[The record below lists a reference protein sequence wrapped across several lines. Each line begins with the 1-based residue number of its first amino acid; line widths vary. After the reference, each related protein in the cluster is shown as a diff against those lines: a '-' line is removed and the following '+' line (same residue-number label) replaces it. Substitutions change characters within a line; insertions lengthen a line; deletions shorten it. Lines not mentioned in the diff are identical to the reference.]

1 VTAHRGEPIDSLSS
15 GRGRVGKD
23 ELLVAGPAV
32 LEIFKKSGA
41 LVVRRFAKGPR
52 QAGTQE
58 IR

>member
-1 VTAHRGEPIDSLSS
+1 
-15 GRGRVGKD
+15 VGKD